1 MPLFLP
7 MIYLILIAV
16 SLLLF
21 GGFLLLTAVEKK
33 RGLRVAG
40 KIRNHL
46 DARTSRTLFIV
57 SHVDWSAF
65 IKHLVVSVTER
76 AAHDIAHA
84 VLSVVRTLERL
95 LTRAVK
101 SLRERR
107 GISAPLEDA
116 EDGKLFE
123 RVLTRMRRT
132 IRNTRR
138 LKKED

>member
-1 MPLFLP
+1 

-16 SLLLF
+16 SLALF
-21 GGFLLLTAVEKK
+21 GGFLILTAFEKK

-40 KIRNHL
+40 KLRNSI

-65 IKHLVVSVTER
+65 IKHLVVSVSER
-76 AAHDIAHA
+76 VAHDIAHS
-84 VLSVVRTLERL
+84 VLGLVRAAERL

-107 GISAPLEDA
+107 GIESSLEDTQEAKPLE
-116 EDGKLFE
+116 KL
-123 RVLTRMRRT
+123 LMRMRKT
-132 IRNTRR
+132 INTRR